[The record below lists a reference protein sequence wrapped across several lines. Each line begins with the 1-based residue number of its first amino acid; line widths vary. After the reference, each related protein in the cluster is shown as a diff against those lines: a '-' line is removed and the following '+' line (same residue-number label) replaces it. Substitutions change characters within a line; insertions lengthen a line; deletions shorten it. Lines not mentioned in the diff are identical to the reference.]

1 MCDPA
6 AIQREDKIDLLE
18 CHRPMA
24 DRQDLSAAGI
34 QGIFRQ
40 PCRAQKSKWRI
51 SDRDRTPDHVG
62 IAHEAIKRERWET
75 VFDRSL
81 I

>member
-18 CHRPMA
+18 RHRPMA

-51 SDRDRTPDHVG
+51 SDRDRTPDYVG
-62 IAHEAIKRERWET
+62 IANEAHQART
-75 VFDRSL
+75 VGDC

>member
-18 CHRPMA
+18 CYRPMA

-40 PCRAQKSKWRI
+40 PCWAQKSKWRI
-51 SDRDRTPDHVG
+51 SDRDRAADHVG
-62 IAHEAIKRERWET
+62 AADEAIEKGT
-75 VFDRSL
+75 LGDGV
-81 I
+81 

>member
-18 CHRPMA
+18 CYRPMA

-40 PCRAQKSKWRI
+40 PCWAQKSKWRI

-62 IAHEAIKRERWET
+62 IAHEAHQTGT
-75 VFDRSL
+75 VGDC

>member
-62 IAHEAIKRERWET
+62 IANEAHQAGT
-75 VFDRSL
+75 VGDC